1 MIMENKLDEISNKIN
16 DVERCLSCLR
26 QERERLEKEYNAEYE
41 RQFETAHGISKGDTV
56 EIDGKKYVYCGFAHH
71 YYSRPF
77 KVRKFNKDGKPS
89 KAECYVWRNISTAIK
104 KTENK

>member
-1 MIMENKLDEISNKIN
+1 MENRLDEIRNKIN

-26 QERERLEKEYNAEYE
+26 EERSQLEKEYNDEYE
-41 RQFETAHGISKGDTV
+41 RHFETAHGISKGDTV

-71 YYSRPF
+71 YYNRPF

-89 KAECYVWRNISTAIK
+89 KAECFVWRSISTKIK
-104 KTENK
+104 KTEKK

>member
-1 MIMENKLDEISNKIN
+1 MENRLDEIRNKIN
-16 DVERCLSCLR
+16 DVERSLSCLR
-26 QERERLEKEYNAEYE
+26 EERERLEKEYNAEYE

-77 KVRKFNKDGKPS
+77 KVRKFNKDGNPS
-89 KAECYVWRNISTAIK
+89 KAECFVWRNISTEIK

>member
-1 MIMENKLDEISNKIN
+1 MIMENRLNEIRNKIN

-26 QERERLEKEYNAEYE
+26 EEREQLEKEYNNEYD
-41 RQFETAHGISKGDTV
+41 RQFELAHGISKGDTV

-71 YYSRPF
+71 HYNRPF

-89 KAECYVWRNISTAIK
+89 KAECFVWRDISMEIK
-104 KTENK
+104 KAENK